1 MLVTKA
7 GGGDHTRRS
16 KKNKRTCTDG
26 RETTESLN
34 SVGIH
39 QDSEQGVWS
48 ELRKDVASNL
58 SKSVVSVAVCDGSFV
73 LFACSGIAI
82 ECQGCVI
89 RFLTSASLVR
99 ALYDKTR
106 ERNNLKIEVRH
117 EGNVVKGFLGKYDL
131 DHGLAVVIATACLDV
146 QAVTINHEMEM
157 EFLPCSKV
165 VAVGRGISGKL
176 MATGGVLTH
185 DPSESEGSEELM
197 LSTCKIVY
205 EAWEGGALFNIEGEL
220 IGMNLFAVNERTVF
234 LPTSI
239 IVERLEHFQILVRRS
254 KFLERLQNL
263 KADSV
268 GKMTVTKSGGTDI
281 STSSKKDNGTD
292 DDPSILS
299 NKDKIIDD
307 LTGSLKK
314 SKRTDDLTRSSKK
327 NKRTCNGGGKI
338 TESLIYGHRDVLSDG
353 RFEDLTL
360 LGYPKKPIDM
370 PNDDMILVN
379 TFEDTFGD
387 TYGGGVWSELSETVS
402 SNISRNVVA
411 LASYYGKTRI
421 FACTGF
427 FIEWN
432 GCLSILTS
440 ASLIS
445 DFVDDSKIFENLR
458 IEVFLPTKRYKPGTL
473 QHYNMHYNVALV
485 SVKDFCVSHPIDIE
499 HERRNRSRQ
508 LVSVGCC
515 FKSCTLM
522 AARGIHMNRLGKL
535 DCKLLQYST
544 CKITKAGIGG
554 PLVDFDGKFV
564 GMSFY
569 DKERTRPPFLS
580 WDVILDV
587 LAYFKTKRAVPE
599 VGHDSYHISGV
610 LDWTIIGDK
619 SVCQNSWPVPK
630 AFWCPVDSIEI
641 VGKPRVPKRG
651 RPRPPRVKIVD
662 GIKYMYV

>member
-1 MLVTKA
+1 MLVSKV
-7 GGGDHTRRS
+7 GGGDRKRRS

-26 RETTESLN
+26 REITESLN
-34 SVGIH
+34 SGDH
-39 QDSEQGVWS
+39 QDSKQGVWS
-48 ELRKDVASNL
+48 ELSKDIASSL
-58 SKSVVSVAVCDGSFV
+58 SGSVVSVAVCDGSSV

-89 RFLTSASLVR
+89 RFLTSSSLVR

-106 ERNNLKIEVRH
+106 ERKSLKVEVRH
-117 EGNVVKGFLGKYDL
+117 EGNVVRGFLGKYDL
-131 DHGLAVVIATACLDV
+131 DHGFAVVIATACLDV
-146 QAVTINHEMEM
+146 QAVRLNHEMEV

-165 VAVGRGISGKL
+165 VAVGRGISGEL

-185 DPSESEGSEELM
+185 YPSGTEDSEDLM
-197 LSTCKIVY
+197 LSTCKIC
-205 EAWEGGALFNIEGEL
+205 EAWEGGPLFNMEGKFV
-220 IGMNLFAVNERTVF
+220 GMNLFFVNKRTVF

-239 IVERLEHFQILVRRS
+239 IIERLEHFQMLLRRS
-254 KFLERLQNL
+254 KFIERLQNL
-263 KADSV
+263 RADSV
-268 GKMTVTKSGGTDI
+268 GKMLVTKSGSANI
-281 STSSKKDNGTD
+281 SRSSKKYNRTDN
-292 DDPSILS
+292 LALLK
-299 NKDKIIDD
+299 KDEIVDD
-307 LTGSLKK
+307 LTRSLKK

-327 NKRTCNGGGKI
+327 NKKTCNSGGKI
-338 TESLIYGHRDVLSDG
+338 TGSLISGHRDVLSNG

-360 LGYPKKPIDM
+360 LGYPKKPTDM

-387 TYGGGVWSELSETVS
+387 TYGGGVWSELSETIS

-458 IEVFLPTKRYKPGTL
+458 IEVFLPTKRYKLGTL
-473 QHYNMHYNVALV
+473 QHYNLHYNVALV

-515 FKSCTLM
+515 FKSYTLM

-569 DKERTRPPFLS
+569 DTERSRPPFLS
-580 WDVILDV
+580 WDVILDI

-630 AFWCPVDSIEI
+630 ASWCPVDSIEI

-662 GIKYMYV
+662 GIKYMFV